1 MLKIILGNGPKLCN
15 SNKWKKLKN
24 RQIIDLNININIY
37 TKLILLMFLNIFN
50 RIFQI

>member
-1 MLKIILGNGPKLCN
+1 MLKIISGNGRKLCN
-15 SNKWKKLKN
+15 NNKWKKLKN
-24 RQIIDLNININIY
+24 RQIIDLHINIY